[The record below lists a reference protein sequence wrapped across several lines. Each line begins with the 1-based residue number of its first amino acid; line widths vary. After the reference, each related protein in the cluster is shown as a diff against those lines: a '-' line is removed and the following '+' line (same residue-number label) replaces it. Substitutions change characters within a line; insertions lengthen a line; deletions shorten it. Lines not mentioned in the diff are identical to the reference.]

1 MVIFQTNTYLK
12 QVYIFRL
19 GCYYYKTLFKN
30 MLTLTSHLNLLAVLD
45 EKAITTELIKVNVMQ
60 VLLIKLNQVSILLL
74 KVVHMI

>member
-1 MVIFQTNTYLK
+1 
-12 QVYIFRL
+12 
-19 GCYYYKTLFKN
+19 